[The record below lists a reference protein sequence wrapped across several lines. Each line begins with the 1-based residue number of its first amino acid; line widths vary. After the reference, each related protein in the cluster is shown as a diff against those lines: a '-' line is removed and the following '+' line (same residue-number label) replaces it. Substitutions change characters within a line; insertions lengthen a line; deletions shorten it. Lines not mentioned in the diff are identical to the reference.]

1 MNFLLTLLQP
11 LEWVVAAIMVIWH
24 QVFSFVGL
32 NPDGGA
38 AWALSI
44 VGLVITIRIIL
55 IPLFVRQ
62 IKASRAMQMIAPE
75 LKAIQAKYKGKK
87 DQASREAMS
96 RETMELYATHRTNPF
111 SSCMPMLIQA
121 PIFFALFR
129 VLNYR
134 LEGNGTAEPAGIGL
148 LTPELADSAQHATIF
163 GAQLSDKFTTGDT
176 ATKIVAAVLIIAM
189 VATTFTTQ
197 RQLTRKNMPKS
208 ALEGPMARQQQLIM
222 YALPFVFILTGP
234 NFPIGVL
241 IYWTTTNLW
250 TMGQQYYVIKRN
262 PTPGSEAERLY
273 LEKKNHRELQH
284 AIKRGETSLEQ
295 IEAEKVAAAEAARG
309 QRQQPKRNATRAK
322 RQTPAKPLELTSD
335 VEPAAAPEESIID
348 AEVVEPEPTPQTKP
362 TPPSAKPAPKRPQG
376 SGKKKK

>member
-1 MNFLLTLLQP
+1 MNFLLKIIEP
-11 LEWVVAAIMVIWH
+11 LEWVVAAIMVVWH
-24 QVFSFVGL
+24 QALTFIGFNSA
-32 NPDGGA
+32 GGA
-38 AWALSI
+38 TWALSI
-44 VGLVITIRIIL
+44 VGLVVTIRIAL
-55 IPLFVRQ
+55 IPLFVKQ

-75 LKAIQAKYKGKK
+75 LKAIQNKYKGKK
-87 DQASREAMS
+87 DQASREALS

-111 SSCMPMLIQA
+111 ASCLPMLVQA

-134 LEGNGTAEPAGIGL
+134 LEGNGTAESQGIGL
-148 LTPELADSAQHATIF
+148 LTPELAEQAQQATIF

-176 ATKIVAAVLIIAM
+176 AAKIVSGVLIIAM

-234 NFPIGVL
+234 NFPVGVL

-273 LEKKNHRELQH
+273 LAKQEHKKLQH
-284 AIKRGETSLEQ
+284 ALKRGETSLEQ
-295 IEAEKVAAAEAARG
+295 IEAEKQAAIEAARG
-309 QRQQPKRNATRAK
+309 QRQQPKKGAPRAK
-322 RQTPAKPLELTSD
+322 RAPGAKPLEITDGSAQPD
-335 VEPAAAPEESIID
+335 EDGIID
-348 AEVVEPEPTPQTKP
+348 AEIVEPPPTDQKLP
-362 TPPSAKPAPKRPQG
+362 TTQQAKPAPKRQQG
-376 SGKKKK
+376 SGRKKKK

>member
-1 MNFLLTLLQP
+1 MNFLNTILGP
-11 LEWVVAAIMVIWH
+11 LEWVVAAIMVVWH
-24 QVFSFVGL
+24 AFFDLIGL

-38 AWALSI
+38 AWAFSI

-55 IPLFVRQ
+55 IPLFVKQ
-62 IKASRAMQMIAPE
+62 IKSSRAMQMIAPE

-96 RETMELYATHRTNPF
+96 RETMELYSTHRTNPF

-129 VLNYR
+129 VLNGLATYAQP
-134 LEGNGTAEPAGIGL
+134 GNKGIGL
-148 LTPELADSAQHATIF
+148 LTHELAVSAEQATIF
-163 GAQLSDKFTTGDT
+163 GAGLSEKFTSGGPE
-176 ATKIVAAVLIIAM
+176 AKIVSAVLIIAM

-222 YALPFVFILTGP
+222 YALPFIFILTGP

-241 IYWTTTNLW
+241 IYWTTTNMW

-262 PTPGSEAERLY
+262 PTPGSEAERTY
-273 LEKKNHRELQH
+273 IAKNEAKQLER
-284 AIKRGETSLEQ
+284 AIKRGETTLEQ
-295 IEAEKVAAAEAARG
+295 IEAEKAAAIEAARG
-309 QRQQPKRNATRAK
+309 QRVQPKKGAPRAK
-322 RQTPAKPLELTSD
+322 RAPGAKPLEITD
-335 VEPAAAPEESIID
+335 GDAVPAEDDGIID
-348 AEVVEPEPTPQTKP
+348 AEIVESTAVDLTTPTPSTR
-362 TPPSAKPAPKRPQG
+362 PAPKRQQG
-376 SGKKKK
+376 PGKKKKK